1 VHINVPAAKVG
12 LSLSVTQ
19 LIVWRQ
25 ICVKYSSKTD
35 SNILG
40 FTIYDFHINQTANV

>member
-12 LSLSVTQ
+12 SGLSVIQ
-19 LIVWRQ
+19 RIVWHQ

-35 SNILG
+35 SNVLG
-40 FTIYDFHINQTANV
+40 FTDYDFHINQIANV